1 MSSLAIDWQGEY
13 ASYDEPQRWLP
24 EFEKRGV
31 SSWKLGQRI
40 LANHNAGR
48 FRVRVT
54 DRTVAAGSTI
64 RLRVEGIAPLA
75 PLAVLGG
82 RLNGDP
88 LDLFG
93 KVVVPYEETLD
104 ALVRIPSDAASG
116 TYVFLAQQWEP
127 GGQPGYAGGSLIYL
141 SSAVSVKVKPHID
154 ITDEIDERQGVMLEH
169 EEYERLISAAEDLE
183 DLRAADEALHE
194 IERGEDELIPWE
206 QVRDRIGTEYEGP
219 EDF

>member
-13 ASYDEPQRWLP
+13 ASYDEPERWLP
-24 EFEKRGV
+24 ELEKRGV
-31 SSWKLGQRI
+31 SPWLLGQKI

-48 FRVRVT
+48 FRTHVV
-54 DRTVAAGSTI
+54 DKTVAAGSTI

-75 PLAVLGG
+75 PLAVLSG

-104 ALVRIPSDAASG
+104 ALVRVPQDAESG

-127 GGQPGYAGGSLIYL
+127 GGQPGYEGGSTLYA
-141 SSAVSVKVKPHID
+141 SNVNSVEVRPHID
-154 ITDEIDERQGVMLEH
+154 EEKSWKSFEPWPEEDAEEIMKNV
-169 EEYERLISAAEDLE
+169 RL
-183 DLRAADEALHE
+183 LRESF
-194 IERGEDELIPWE
+194 RGES
-206 QVRDRIGTEYEGP
+206 RDATS
-219 EDF
+219 